1 MTDRKRTRAGWS
13 ACGASGR
20 AALVL
25 AVMVGL
31 TMAAS
36 VPARAQPG
44 GQAEDQSEQT
54 TGDNEMVGMLGERDR
69 PWAKGVS
76 FEDQQA
82 ARLLFEEANV
92 LLKDS
97 LFAQAAAKYREAL
110 ARWDHPG
117 IHYNLALALMSLE
130 QPIEVY
136 EALTQATRYGD
147 APLDAEKLER
157 AQSYLTLL
165 EQQLVRV
172 VIRCEDGGARVTL
185 DGKLLFTG
193 PGKHESMMRAGEH
206 SIIAQKPGHLTDT
219 RQLVFT
225 PGEPVDIDIDLL
237 TVDEATYTQ
246 RRWSAWKPWAVTGA
260 GLVVS
265 AASGYLHWRSLS
277 NFDSYDTEFAMRCAN
292 GCEDEQVP
300 DLNEMRDRA
309 SLQRRIAIVSSAVG
323 GTALVTGLVL
333 LYLNRGKVV
342 RKDLAEDPAHVT
354 IVPLLAPDTGG
365 VSATIR
371 F

>member
-1 MTDRKRTRAGWS
+1 MW
-13 ACGASGR
+13 
-20 AALVL
+20 L
-25 AVMVGL
+25 
-31 TMAAS
+31 MAAS
-36 VPARAQPG
+36 MPARAQDRG
-44 GQAEDQSEQT
+44 KA
-54 TGDNEMVGMLGERDR
+54 GDDEMVGMLGERDR
-69 PWAKGVS
+69 PWAEGVS
-76 FEDQQA
+76 LEDQQA
-82 ARLLFEEANV
+82 ARALFEEGNV

-117 IHYNLALALMSLE
+117 IHYNLALSLMSLE

-136 EALTQATRYGD
+136 EALSQATRYGD

-165 EQQLVRV
+165 QQQLVRV
-172 VIRCEDGGARVTL
+172 VIRCADEGARVTL

-193 PGKHESMMRAGEH
+193 PGTHESMMRAGEH

-219 RQLVFT
+219 RQMVFS

-265 AASGYLHWRSLS
+265 AAGGVLHWRSLS
-277 NFDSYDTEFAMRCAN
+277 NFDSYDTEFGARCMT
-292 GCEDEQVP
+292 GCRDEQVL
-300 DLNEMRDRA
+300 DLNDMRDRA
-309 SLQRRIAIVSSAVG
+309 TLQRRIAIVGSAVG
-323 GTALVTGLVL
+323 GAALVSGLVL
-333 LYLNRGKVV
+333 VYLNRGKVI
-342 RKDLAEDPAHVT
+342 RRDLTEEPAHVT
-354 IVPLLAPDTGG
+354 IEPLLAPGTGG
-365 VSATIR
+365 VSATMR

>member
-1 MTDRKRTRAGWS
+1 MRTM
-13 ACGASGR
+13 
-20 AALVL
+20 LVL
-25 AVMVGL
+25 TMVWL
-31 TMAAS
+31 MAAS
-36 VPARAQPG
+36 MPARAQNKDK
-44 GQAEDQSEQT
+44 A
-54 TGDNEMVGMLGERDR
+54 GDDEMVGMLGERDR
-69 PWAKGVS
+69 PWAEGVS
-76 FEDQQA
+76 FDDQQA
-82 ARLLFEEANV
+82 ARALFEEGNV

-110 ARWDHPG
+110 AHWDHPG
-117 IHYNLALALMSLE
+117 IHYNLALSLMSLE

-136 EALTQATRYGD
+136 EALSQATRYGEG
-147 APLDAEKLER
+147 PLDAEKLER

-172 VIRCEDGGARVTL
+172 VIRCADEGARVTL

-193 PGKHESMMRAGEH
+193 PGTHESMMRAGEH

-237 TVDEATYTQ
+237 TVEEATYTQ

-265 AASGYLHWRSLS
+265 AAGGVLHWRSLS
-277 NFDSYDTEFAMRCAN
+277 NFDSYDREFGELCED
-292 GCEDEQVP
+292 GCEDGKVP
-300 DLNEMRDRA
+300 ELNDMRERA
-309 SLQRRIAIVSSAVG
+309 TLQRRIAIVSSAIGSAV
-323 GTALVTGLVL
+323 LVSGLVL
-333 LYLNRGKVV
+333 VYLNRGKVI
-342 RKDLAEDPAHVT
+342 RRDLTEESDQIT
-354 IVPLLAPDTGG
+354 IAPLLAPGMGG